1 LKTRELK
8 NIINKCYQLGALL
21 LVVLFLSITIVQ
33 ALHSHKSCSPI
44 EQSVNSSDETVSNSN
59 PCQLC
64 DYLTHEQ
71 GKPLFIAYGSALV
84 LSVPEPIV
92 FHLHNFIGN
101 YKFTLQ
107 GFTNKGPPAL
117 SC

>member
-1 LKTRELK
+1 LKTRDIK

-33 ALHSHKSCSPI
+33 ALHSHKSCLQI
-44 EQSVNSSDETVSNSN
+44 EQSFNSSDETVSNSN

-71 GKPLFIAYGSALV
+71 GKQLFISYGSALV

-92 FHLHNFIGN
+92 FHAHNFIGN

-117 SC
+117 FC